1 MFKAIVVTEDSGK
14 LTAEIKEISDSDLP
28 NREVLVKVDFSTLN
42 YKDGLALTGSAPVIT
57 SFPMVPGIDL
67 AGTVLESADA
77 RWSAGDKVVVNGWGL
92 SERHWGGYSQHAR
105 VSPDWLV
112 KLPGAFTTRQAMA
125 IGTAGYTAMLCV
137 LRLESLGVVPDGG
150 PVLVTGASGGVGS
163 IAIAILNKLGYEVV
177 ASTGRISEAKYLKA
191 LGAGEIIDRNTLSA
205 KNTNP
210 MQEERWQG
218 AVDTVGSETL
228 VNVLAGIRY
237 GGAVAAT
244 GLAQGVDLPANLFP
258 FILRDITLS
267 GVDSVMQPFSVR
279 EHAWTR
285 LASDLDPKKLE
296 STTNEVALSE
306 VLALAPRILAGQV
319 RGRTIVDVNS

>member
-1 MFKAIVVTEDSGK
+1 MFKAIVVTEENGK
-14 LTAEIKEISDSDLP
+14 LNAKVAELSDSDLP
-28 NREVLVKVDFSTLN
+28 DREVLVKVDFSTLN

-67 AGTVLESADA
+67 AGTVVESADA
-77 RWSAGDKVVVNGWGL
+77 RWSAGDNVVVNGWGL
-92 SERHWGGYSQHAR
+92 SERHWGGYSQRAR
-105 VSPDWLV
+105 VSADWLV
-112 KLPGAFTTRQAMA
+112 KLPDAFTTRQAMA

-137 LRLESLGVVPDGG
+137 LRLESLGVIPDGG

-177 ASTGRISEAKYLKA
+177 ASTGRSSEAKYLKA
-191 LGAGEIIDRNTLSA
+191 LGAGEIIDRNTLSM

-210 MQEERWQG
+210 MQAERWQG
-218 AVDTVGSETL
+218 AIDTVGSETL

-279 EHAWTR
+279 ERAWTR
-285 LASDLDPKKLE
+285 LASDLDPEKLE
-296 STTNEVALSE
+296 STTQAIALSE
-306 VLALAPRILAGQV
+306 VPALAPKILAGEI